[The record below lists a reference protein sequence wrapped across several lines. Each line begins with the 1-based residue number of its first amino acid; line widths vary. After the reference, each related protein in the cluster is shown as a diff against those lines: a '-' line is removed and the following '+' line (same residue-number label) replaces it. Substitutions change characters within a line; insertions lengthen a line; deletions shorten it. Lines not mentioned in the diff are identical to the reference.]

1 MSDNQ
6 IMKTVVEEEIS
17 SNNLLSNSNHI
28 QKTIVEDDSNT
39 SIQENTYNTKTIIEE
54 DQHLKKSFDS
64 YNNHQNTKMEDDCK
78 KTIMEDDSSKKTIQ
92 ENLSD
97 IDRLKN
103 NDQNLHLKKGMVIN
117 GYKIDSIIGE
127 GGMGRVYLAI
137 HETINKRMAVKSLSP
152 HLITKRDE
160 FKRRFY
166 DEAKIQASLEHP
178 NIIQIT
184 HFIEQDSNFYLFME
198 YVEGESLEDLINR
211 KKRLSD
217 DEAIRIIIDVLKGLQ
232 HAHELGV
239 IHRDIKPSN
248 IMITRDGIA
257 KIMDFGIAM
266 MLEDVQVAKGSA
278 GTIQYMSP
286 EQISQPKNIN
296 HRSDIY
302 SIGIVLYQLLTGRI
316 PFKGKT
322 EEIKRGHI
330 FTAPPPIQES
340 IYSELNTIVMKAM
353 SKDSD
358 DRFND
363 CKTFI
368 QTLEEYLNKT
378 HMECPHKKCNLIN
391 RVENKYTLTNEKCA
405 FCGKKLKKSYLK
417 MMAILSCVSFLLLLS
432 IFIIHEFRI
441 SHVLVKDSEKE
452 GLLLI
457 SQLNKKQALLSAI
470 KKAKRIGRSGLIK
483 KIETQ
488 LTEVS
493 ENIDDSCNRYNS
505 ILKELNQL
513 FDQFVEKSFED
524 NMENNTQMIK
534 IIYKH
539 YQEYQSDLSKEKD
552 QWLSDFTMLS
562 NQNIYKK

>member
-1 MSDNQ
+1 
-6 IMKTVVEEEIS
+6 
-17 SNNLLSNSNHI
+17 
-28 QKTIVEDDSNT
+28 
-39 SIQENTYNTKTIIEE
+39 
-54 DQHLKKSFDS
+54 
-64 YNNHQNTKMEDDCK
+64 
-78 KTIMEDDSSKKTIQ
+78 
-92 ENLSD
+92 
-97 IDRLKN
+97 
-103 NDQNLHLKKGMVIN
+103 MVIN
-117 GYKIDSIIGE
+117 GFRIDSIIGE
-127 GGMGRVYLAI
+127 GGMGQVYLAI
-137 HETINKRMAVKSLSP
+137 HEKINKRMAVKSLSP
-152 HLITKRDE
+152 HLITKREE

-166 DEAKIQASLEHP
+166 DEAKIQALLEHP

-184 HFIEQDSNFYLFME
+184 NFIEQDSNFYLFME

-378 HMECPHKKCNLIN
+378 HMECPHKK
-391 RVENKYTLTNEKCA
+391 V
-405 FCGKKLKKSYLK
+405 
-417 MMAILSCVSFLLLLS
+417 
-432 IFIIHEFRI
+432 
-441 SHVLVKDSEKE
+441 
-452 GLLLI
+452 
-457 SQLNKKQALLSAI
+457 
-470 KKAKRIGRSGLIK
+470 
-483 KIETQ
+483 
-488 LTEVS
+488 
-493 ENIDDSCNRYNS
+493 
-505 ILKELNQL
+505 
-513 FDQFVEKSFED
+513 
-524 NMENNTQMIK
+524 
-534 IIYKH
+534 
-539 YQEYQSDLSKEKD
+539 
-552 QWLSDFTMLS
+552 
-562 NQNIYKK
+562 